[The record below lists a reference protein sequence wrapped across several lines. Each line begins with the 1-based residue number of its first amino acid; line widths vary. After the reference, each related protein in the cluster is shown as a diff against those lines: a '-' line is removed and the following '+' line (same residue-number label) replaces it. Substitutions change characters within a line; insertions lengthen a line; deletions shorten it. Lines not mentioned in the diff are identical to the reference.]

1 MEEDSKVAKDRID
14 LAKALIR
21 ASEKPAK
28 QKKSKK
34 EKEENK
40 KKDGATESEKGKSPA
55 TA

>member
-28 QKKSKK
+28 QNTSKK
-34 EKEENK
+34 EKEE
-40 KKDGATESEKGKSPA
+40 KKDQAGAAERVSGKSPT